1 MANDYLMDK
10 VILYNEV
17 TVSVDAGE
25 MPMNYRFDE
34 FEIEIDTQ
42 NYRLSKNGTTI
53 EVEPKVFDLLIYLV
67 VNRDKLVTRD
77 ELFENI
83 WSGQIVSD
91 TSLSNQIKA
100 ARKAI
105 GDTGQKQRD

>member
-1 MANDYLMDK
+1 
-10 VILYNEV
+10 
-17 TVSVDAGE
+17 
-25 MPMNYRFDE
+25 MNYRFEE
-34 FEIEIDTQ
+34 FEIDTQ
-42 NYRLSKNGTTI
+42 NYRLSKNGIMI
-53 EVEPKVFDLLIYLV
+53 EVEPKVFDLLSYLV